1 MNGWIELESDLEKLT
16 HAVMEESI
24 DEIQKLITKLK
35 IKNVAQV
42 ALEVPQLDVRFPA
55 VNMFTVSL
63 HHAKTKVLNFLLD

>member
-35 IKNVAQV
+35 IKNVA
-42 ALEVPQLDVRFPA
+42 
-55 VNMFTVSL
+55 
-63 HHAKTKVLNFLLD
+63 